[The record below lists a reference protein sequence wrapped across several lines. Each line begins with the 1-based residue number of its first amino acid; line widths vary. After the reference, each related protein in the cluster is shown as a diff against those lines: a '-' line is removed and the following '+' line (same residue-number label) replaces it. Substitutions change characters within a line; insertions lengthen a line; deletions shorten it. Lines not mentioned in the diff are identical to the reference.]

1 MLNLCMFLFNILL
14 FFVLTPGILL
24 TIPSKS
30 SKTTVALVH
39 AVIFALVLHLTNKLV
54 WNVTEAFTET
64 SETPPPPTSNKLLD
78 YVKYLN
84 NYGDKT
90 ISSTIQKDFLQI
102 STDLEI
108 LITSLN
114 NIKSKDTNITTAA
127 KKMAEILESGIFS
140 M

>member
-1 MLNLCMFLFNILL
+1 MFLFNILL

-30 SKTTVALVH
+30 SKTTVTLVH

-127 KKMAEILESGIFS
+127 KKMAEILESGIFR

>member
-30 SKTTVALVH
+30 SKTTVTLVH